1 MIGLEDLALFR
12 AVPNSVVLYPS
23 DAVSTE
29 KAVQLSL
36 QHKGIVYIR
45 TGRMQVPIIYQND
58 VEVSVYL
65 KSLKSAKVK

>member
-1 MIGLEDLALFR
+1 MEDLALFR

-29 KAVQLSL
+29 KAVQLAL

-45 TGRMQVPIIYQND
+45 TGRMQVPILYQNET
-58 VEVSVYL
+58 EVIH
-65 KSLKSAKVK
+65 

>member
-58 VEVSVYL
+58 TEVSG
-65 KSLKSAKVK
+65 